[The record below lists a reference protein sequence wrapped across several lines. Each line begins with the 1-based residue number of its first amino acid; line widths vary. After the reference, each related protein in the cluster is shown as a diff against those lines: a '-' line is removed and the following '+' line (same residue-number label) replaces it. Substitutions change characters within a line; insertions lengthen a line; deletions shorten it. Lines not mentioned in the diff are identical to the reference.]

1 MFIITKDFIEDTNRP
16 AITEDQKKKM
26 PHKFRLFD
34 DDGELYF
41 EGYSSNSSSF
51 CPLDEYGIDYGCT
64 EIKYFE
70 KGKWEVL

>member
-1 MFIITKDFIEDTNRP
+1 MFIITKDFIEGTNRP

-51 CPLDEYGIDYGCT
+51 RPLDEYGIDYGCT

-70 KGKWEVL
+70 KDKWEVL